1 MFKKRSKQEES
12 SEYISRRMGKQNG
25 VAWLEKQE
33 AWRKISIPMR
43 VGLNGTHASNM
54 GGAGEMLDEF

>member
-1 MFKKRSKQEES
+1 MFKKR
-12 SEYISRRMGKQNG
+12 GKKNLVNTFHG
-25 VAWLEKQE
+25 EWGNETKVAQLEKQE

-43 VGLNGTHASNM
+43 VGLNGTHTSNM